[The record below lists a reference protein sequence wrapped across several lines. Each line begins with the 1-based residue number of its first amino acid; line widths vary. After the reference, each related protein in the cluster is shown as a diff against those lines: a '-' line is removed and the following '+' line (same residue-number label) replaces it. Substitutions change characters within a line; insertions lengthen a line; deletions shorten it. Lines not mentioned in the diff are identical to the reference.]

1 MTDMSFV
8 VLSSLAF
15 FLLGIYCTIY
25 CARWLRGSDNVIML
39 ERELDSLRLALD
51 ESNSIIK
58 DYDLLVCDA
67 LEASRA
73 FANGD
78 SKRLGEL
85 MSKIKG
91 RVQNGNEDGNKTT

>member
-15 FLLGIYCTIY
+15 FLLGLY
-25 CARWLRGSDNVIML
+25 CARWMRDSDKVIML
-39 ERELDSLRLALD
+39 ERTVTLLGSALD

-58 DYDLLVCDA
+58 EYDLLVCDA

-85 MSKIKG
+85 LNKIKG
-91 RVQNGNEDGNKTT
+91 RVQNGIEDGNKTA